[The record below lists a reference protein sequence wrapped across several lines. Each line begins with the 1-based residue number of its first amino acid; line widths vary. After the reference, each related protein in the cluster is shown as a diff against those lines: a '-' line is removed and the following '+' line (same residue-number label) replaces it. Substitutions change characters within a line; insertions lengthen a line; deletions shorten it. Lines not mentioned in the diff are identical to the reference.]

1 MIELLNHDINNR
13 LLDLQR
19 ERGLKESLQKQLEN
33 REKQQEELKAV
44 LFDYQQSTIAILSGH
59 EDLLKGVLSAGADS
73 ALR

>member
-1 MIELLNHDINNR
+1 MIELLNRDINNQ

-44 LFDYQQSTIAILSGH
+44 LLNHQQSTVALLSGH
-59 EDLLKGVLSAGADS
+59 EDLLKGVLSAGADN